1 MLVLV
6 VLLPLFIG
14 IAQLIF
20 KKFRRFNI
28 SISSAYLIFNLIV
41 IILNNGK
48 EFTYQLGN
56 WGDLGITL
64 GFDYMTELFLLA
76 SLIVFSAVIFN
87 SLNKNYPG
95 LFYSLISI
103 LYGSLNAVFISRDL
117 FNVFVSVELASI
129 SVFIL
134 IVFQRKGPQIWA
146 SLKYLLISSSGFNL
160 FLLGIGTVYMET
172 GSFSFESLNSSSRFA
187 TLLILA
193 GLSVKSGM
201 FLLSLWLPDA
211 HSKAPTEVSAILSGL
226 IVKLHVY
233 LAIRFLQYES
243 FYWLEN
249 IYVIAGWVSAIAG
262 VIFAVRSNNIKR
274 ILAYSTMS
282 QVGFMYAVPNIY
294 GAEYAFN
301 HAIFK
306 SLLFLVI
313 GNIYEKTGIMD
324 YKKLKGKVELVDYIP
339 LLIASLAI
347 IGFPLTDGY
356 VSKHELLIHC
366 STPGFIILSLASVGT
381 TIIFSKFIFLKSS
394 KKFGRFLLNQNAAY
408 YLLISLVFF
417 IGIRFFTFEDI
428 QVTFIII
435 FSGMIIYHFIKNKVT
450 PISNRLELLDNSLI
464 IYICFIA
471 FLITY
476 LGFITL

>member
-20 KKFRRFNI
+20 KKFSRFNI
-28 SISSAYLIFNLIV
+28 SISSVYLIFNLIV

-160 FLLGIGTVYMET
+160 
-172 GSFSFESLNSSSRFA
+172 
-187 TLLILA
+187 
-193 GLSVKSGM
+193 
-201 FLLSLWLPDA
+201 LSLRA
-211 HSKAPTEVSAILSGL
+211 
-226 IVKLHVY
+226 
-233 LAIRFLQYES
+233 
-243 FYWLEN
+243 
-249 IYVIAGWVSAIAG
+249 
-262 VIFAVRSNNIKR
+262 
-274 ILAYSTMS
+274 
-282 QVGFMYAVPNIY
+282 
-294 GAEYAFN
+294 
-301 HAIFK
+301 
-306 SLLFLVI
+306 
-313 GNIYEKTGIMD
+313 
-324 YKKLKGKVELVDYIP
+324 
-339 LLIASLAI
+339 
-347 IGFPLTDGY
+347 
-356 VSKHELLIHC
+356 
-366 STPGFIILSLASVGT
+366 
-381 TIIFSKFIFLKSS
+381 
-394 KKFGRFLLNQNAAY
+394 
-408 YLLISLVFF
+408 
-417 IGIRFFTFEDI
+417 
-428 QVTFIII
+428 
-435 FSGMIIYHFIKNKVT
+435 
-450 PISNRLELLDNSLI
+450 
-464 IYICFIA
+464 
-471 FLITY
+471 
-476 LGFITL
+476 